1 MKSRILIM
9 FTAMMM
15 LGSTLLLRAA
25 WLQFLPN
32 NKLNTLKNR
41 QFETVITLP
50 SRRGAIVDRTG
61 RDLAMSTAAFSLYAD
76 PKIITRKKETAK
88 KLSKELG
95 ISYESIYSKIKDANR
110 RFAWIQRRIDREKM
124 ENIQAMKIRGLSFVE
139 EWKRVYPN
147 ENLMPQI
154 LGFLGNEGQGL
165 EGLELK
171 FEETLKGNQKK
182 VAVKRDARGRPLVSE
197 GLLFTENPE
206 GHEIHLTVDSEL
218 QYNLE
223 NELHRAMNEFEAE
236 GAMGIILDAQTSAI
250 LAMGTVPTFD
260 LNKLSSAPVHM
271 RRNRA
276 VTDFFEPGSVIKPFV
291 AAKGIKE
298 KLIQPNSKFYCEMGQ
313 WKIGNRTIRE
323 SDSNHKF
330 GYMSV
335 SEILAY
341 SSNVG
346 TGKMA
351 LHMGQEKVREGL
363 VEFGFGQKSGIEL
376 PGEVKGILHELPWN
390 QHLTANISFGQ
401 GMTATMLQVANA
413 YAVLANGGVLKKPYI
428 VEKVR
433 NVETGEVEEFQSEE
447 IRRVLT
453 KQEAESMRM
462 ILTSVTHK
470 EATGYNAR
478 VAGFQV
484 AGKTGTAQKA
494 RTDGRGYE
502 KGAYIASFAGM
513 IPAHKP
519 EFVIYV
525 AVDHP
530 KKAYYASM
538 VAAPLFSRIAS
549 FAVRKKGL
557 APSLIGSEDFIPPR
571 AVASEKK
578 AEATPIAQAVSATE
592 LVKTEGRGRMEQ
604 VPDFKDLSLREVMR
618 RVQGQ
623 ELKLKTI
630 GQGKVINTWPRAGEP
645 LLQDETLV
653 LFLEQDPRRS
663 TNSKYE

>member
-1 MKSRILIM
+1 MKSRILIL
-9 FTAMMM
+9 FTGMML

-32 NKLNTLKNR
+32 SKLKTLKNR
-41 QFETVITLP
+41 QFETIVTLP
-50 SRRGAIVDRTG
+50 SRRGAIVDRQG

-76 PKIITRKKETAK
+76 PKIMTHKKSVAK
-88 KLSKELG
+88 KLAKELG
-95 ISYESIYSKIKDANR
+95 LSVDTVYSKIKDPKR
-110 RFAWIQRRIDREKM
+110 RFSWIQRRVDRDTM

-139 EWKRVYPN
+139 EWKRIYPN

-171 FEETLKGNQKK
+171 FEETLKGNKKK
-182 VAVKRDARGRPLVSE
+182 VAVKRDARGRPLVSD

-206 GHEIHLTVDSEL
+206 GHEIHLTIDSEL

-223 NELHRAMNEFEAE
+223 NELHRVMTEFEAV
-236 GAMGIILDAQTSAI
+236 GAMGVILDAQTSAI

-260 LNKLSSAPVHM
+260 LNKVSSTPTHLK
-271 RRNRA
+271 RNRA
-276 VTDFFEPGSVIKPFV
+276 ITDFFEPGSVIKPFV
-291 AAKGIKE
+291 AAKGIKD
-298 KLIQPNSKFYCEMGQ
+298 KLIQPNSKYFCEMGQ
-313 WKIGNRTIRE
+313 WKIGKRTIRE

-330 GYMSV
+330 GNLSIM
-335 SEILAY
+335 EILAF

-351 LHMGQEKVREGL
+351 LDMGQEKVREGL
-363 VEFGFGQKSGIEL
+363 TEFGFGQKSGVDL
-376 PGEVKGILHELPWN
+376 PGEVKGILHNLPWN
-390 QHLTANISFGQ
+390 PHLTANISFGQ

-428 VEKVR
+428 VEKVK
-433 NVETGEVEEFQSEE
+433 NVETGEIEEYKPEE

-462 ILTSVTHK
+462 ILTAVTHK
-470 EATGYNAR
+470 DGTGYNAR
-478 VAGFQV
+478 VPGFQV

-502 KGAYIASFAGM
+502 RGAYIASFAGM

-530 KKAYYASM
+530 KKAYYAGT
-538 VAAPLFSRIAS
+538 VAAPLFSRVAS

-557 APSLIGSEDFIPPR
+557 APSLIGNEDYIPAHRTVAVEKRSESEQQKALP
-571 AVASEKK
+571 ASEIVN
-578 AEATPIAQAVSATE
+578 TQ
-592 LVKTEGRGRMEQ
+592 GRGRLDF
-604 VPDFKDLSLREVMR
+604 VPELKDMSLREVMR
-618 RVQGQ
+618 KVQGQ
-623 ELKLKTI
+623 EVKLKTV
-630 GQGKVINTWPRAGEP
+630 GQGKVVHTWPKPGDP
-645 LLQDETLV
+645 LNENQTLII
-653 LFLEQDPRRS
+653 FME
-663 TNSKYE
+663 

>member
-1 MKSRILIM
+1 MKSRILII
-9 FTAMMM
+9 FTVMM
-15 LGSTLLLRAA
+15 LLGTTLLLRAA

-32 NKLNTLKNR
+32 DKLNTLRNR
-41 QFETVITLP
+41 QFQTVITLP
-50 SRRGAIVDRTG
+50 SRRGAIVDKDG

-76 PKIITRKKETAK
+76 PKIIVQKKMVAK
-88 KLSKELG
+88 KISSVLG
-95 ISYESIYSKIKDANR
+95 VSFENVYAKIKDSRR
-110 RFAWIQRRIDREKM
+110 RFAWIQRRVDRDKM
-124 ENIQAMKIRGLSFVE
+124 EYIQSWKIRGLSFVE

-165 EGLELK
+165 EGLELR

-206 GHEIHLTVDSEL
+206 GHEIQLTVDSEL
-218 QYNLE
+218 QYHLE
-223 NELHRAMNEFEAE
+223 NELHKAMVEFEAQ
-236 GAMGIILDAQTSAI
+236 GAMGVILDAQTSAI

-260 LNKLSSAPVHM
+260 LNRVASVPLHY

-291 AAKGIKE
+291 AAKGIKD
-298 KLIQPNSKFYCEMGQ
+298 KLIQPNSKFYCEMGKWQ
-313 WKIGNRTIRE
+313 IGKRIIRE
-323 SDSNHKF
+323 ADTNHVF
-330 GYMSV
+330 GNISIT
-335 SEILAY
+335 EILAY
-341 SSNVG
+341 SSNIG

-351 LHMGQEKVREGL
+351 LQMGPEKVRQGL
-363 VEFGFGQKSGIEL
+363 EEFGFGQKSGIDL
-376 PGEVKGILHELPWN
+376 PGEVKGILHGLPWN

-413 YAVLANGGVLKKPYI
+413 YAVFANGGILKKPYI
-428 VEKVR
+428 VQKVR
-433 NVETGEVEEFQSEE
+433 NVETGEITEFKPEEVRQ
-447 IRRVLT
+447 VLT

-462 ILTSVTHK
+462 MLTAVTQK
-470 EATGYNAR
+470 EATGFNAR
-478 VAGFQV
+478 VPGFQV

-530 KKAYYASM
+530 KKSYYAST
-538 VAAPLFSRIAS
+538 VAAPLFSRVAS

-557 APSLIGSEDFIPPR
+557 APSLIGSEDVIPHR
-571 AVASEKK
+571 APAVENTVDIPKQKILASSE
-578 AEATPIAQAVSATE
+578 II
-592 LVKTEGRGRMEQ
+592 KTQSRGRLDY
-604 VPDFKDLSLREVMR
+604 VPDLKDLSLRDVMR
-618 RVQGQ
+618 KVQGQ
-623 ELKLKTI
+623 EVKMKTI
-630 GQGKVINTWPRAGEP
+630 GQGKVIHTWPKAGEP
-645 LLQDETLV
+645 LQDNETLV
-653 LFLEQDPRRS
+653 IFME
-663 TNSKYE
+663 